1 MNIKNKIIKLF
12 QKLFGINILSDPALA
27 DETLRSATP
36 FEKRGIPPKLIPQKN
51 LPPHKLKGDFMA
63 DMTMAPRFQKSYGK
77 PKLEKIAVTK
87 RPLNPPGASPR
98 PGVSATVVTLQERD
112 KESIAVMSLADSCPY
127 CSSKDIIKR
136 GLREKKFETQQVY
149 FCNSC
154 KRKFT
159 PQKIKGKK
167 FPLAVIFDGLNFYNT
182 GFTLE
187 KSCHFLKEKYGL
199 EVKSSTLADWV
210 KEFEPL
216 CRYSRMREYGLKLFS
231 PNQVIKS
238 VRLFHRQVFDFKY
251 HQAKIA
257 LILQDYKHY
266 KFEPLREFLDIIA
279 VECPHQ
285 LFKDSPRASEEKRK
299 FDLSGVIISEKHNF
313 ACRIAEMVLQSVK
326 DNKLRHSTLQRFMLA
341 NDSVTIACETP
352 IYMDS
357 TDIEHMKDKL
367 KFSIP
372 FDTTGLETITGH
384 IDIIQLRNGAVHI
397 LDYKPNAGKQKP
409 IEQLTLYA
417 LALSRL
423 TGLRLFHMKCA
434 WFDEKSYFEFFP
446 LHVVLKKGRKKPQK
460 EDPDQLRM

>member
-1 MNIKNKIIKLF
+1 MLKINKLF
-12 QKLFGINILSDPALA
+12 ELFKKLFGNLH
-27 DETLRSATP
+27 
-36 FEKRGIPPKLIPQKN
+36 EKLKPPKNPPQK
-51 LPPHKLKGDFMA
+51 HKGDFRT
-63 DMTMAPRFQKSYGK
+63 D
-77 PKLEKIAVTK
+77 LETVSPESAEKVLLSLGRAESSLGRAEK
-87 RPLNPPGASPR
+87 RP
-98 PGVSATVVTLQERD
+98 VSKYQKERDRD
-112 KESIAVMSLADSCPY
+112 KESIGIMSSADSCPY

-136 GLREKKFETQQVY
+136 GVRKKKFETQQVY
-149 FCNSC
+149 FCNNC

-159 PQKIKGKK
+159 PQKIKGKQ

-187 KSCHFLKEKYGL
+187 NSCHFLKEKYGL
-199 EVKSSTLADWV
+199 EVKSSTLAGWV

-216 CRYSRMREYGLKLFS
+216 CRYSRMRQHGLKLFS

-238 VRLFHRQVFDFKY
+238 VRLYHRQVFDFKY

-285 LFKDSPRASEEKRK
+285 LFKEASRASEEKTK
-299 FDLSGVIISEKHNF
+299 FDLSGVIIREKHNF
-313 ACRIAEMVLQSVK
+313 ACRIAQMVLQSVK

-341 NDSVTIACETP
+341 NDSVTVACELP
-352 IYMDS
+352 VYMDS
-357 TDIEHMKDKL
+357 TDLEHMKDKL

-372 FDTTGLETITGH
+372 FDTRGLETITGH
-384 IDIIQLRNGAVHI
+384 IDIVQLRNGAVHI
-397 LDYKPNAGKQKP
+397 LDYKPNAAKQKP
-409 IEQLTLYA
+409 VEQLTLYA

-446 LHVVLKKGRKKPQK
+446 LHVVLKKGRRKKK
-460 EDPDQLRM
+460 ESPDQMKLITADGRR